1 MPLKARRCTPMNR
14 TMPPDTSTAD
24 LVHELGLDKQIRV
37 AIVDDDAQDRDLLIR
52 CIKRSDLFEY
62 DIGCFDSF
70 ADGLEAI
77 NTGNFH
83 IAFVD
88 YYLGDGTGHDLVRRA
103 RSRSVETPIVI
114 ITGRPQRRMDIE
126 VLRDGGVDVV
136 KKDDINRPSV
146 FERIVRHT
154 LVRARQARELERRA
168 SYDDLT
174 GLANRSHFRMTLES
188 RVRAALMGTNEVSVV
203 YADLDGFKAIND
215 RHGHLI
221 GDAVLHDVA
230 SRLASTVC
238 EPNLVARLGGD
249 EFAVVVAGGEEV
261 AKGVARDID
270 RVLDANLFLGGRR
283 VQVHAS
289 VGSATHPGDGETA
302 DQLVDH
308 ADRMMYGAKQRRA
321 NGFSPVRSQDRWW
334 RRRQRL
340 VDDFPKALE
349 NDELHLVFQPQL
361 DGLGGRVRS
370 VEVLTRWDHPSLG
383 AVPPSEFIPAIER
396 CGLSYELDS
405 WVIRHALE
413 ARRAWSFCTPRLP
426 RLAINVSAHS
436 LVKPSLLQ
444 MVNDGLTS
452 TGQRP
457 DDIEIE
463 LTETAVLDAQA
474 APVMNALRA
483 SGISLAIDDFGVG
496 QSSLASLAQTPA
508 TVLKLDRTLLVG
520 ASVNPRHEKVL
531 RWAIRLGRDLGMEVV
546 AEGIEAPSQMALLAQ
561 ESVDGYQGFL
571 LARPLPADQ
580 LMKWF
585 ATAGQPAE
593 RAPHSDSVSP
603 SIQPASDPSK
613 PTVGGPGLPC

>member
-1 MPLKARRCTPMNR
+1 MNR
-14 TMPPDTSTAD
+14 TMPPATSTAD
-24 LVHELGLDKQIRV
+24 LVHELGLESQIRV
-37 AIVDDDAQDRDLLIR
+37 AIVDDDANDRDLLIR
-52 CIKRSDLFEY
+52 SIRGTDLFDF

-70 ADGLEAI
+70 ATGLDGI
-77 NTGNFH
+77 SSGHFD

-114 ITGRPQRRMDIE
+114 ITGRPQRRMDFE
-126 VLRDGGVDVV
+126 VLRDGGIDVV
-136 KKDDINRPSV
+136 DKEDINRPSV

-168 SYDDLT
+168 SFDDLT
-174 GLANRSHFRMTLES
+174 GLANRSRFRTVLES
-188 RVRAALMGTNEVSVV
+188 RVRAASLGSGDVSVI

-230 SRLASTVC
+230 GRLASRVR
-238 EPNLVARLGGD
+238 EPDLVARLGGD
-249 EFAVVVAGGEEV
+249 EFAVVVAGGAE
-261 AKGVARDID
+261 AAQRVARQID
-270 RVLDANLFLGGRR
+270 RALDADLFLGGCR
-283 VQVHAS
+283 VQVRAS
-289 VGSATHPGDGETA
+289 VGTATYPHDGASA

-321 NGFSPVRSQDRWW
+321 NGAGTVPAQDRWW

-349 NDELHLVFQPQL
+349 NNELHLVFQPQL
-361 DGLGGRVRS
+361 DGIGGRVRS
-370 VEVLTRWDHPSLG
+370 LEVLTRWNHPSLG
-383 AVPPSEFIPAIER
+383 PVPPSEFIPAIER

-405 WVIRHALE
+405 WVIRNALE
-413 ARRAWSFCTPRLP
+413 ARRAWSPYGSRLP

-444 MVNDGLTS
+444 MVNDGLAS
-452 TGQRP
+452 TGQHP
-457 DDIEIE
+457 ADIEIE

-520 ASVNPRHEKVL
+520 AAVNPRHEKVL

-546 AEGIEAPSQMALLAQ
+546 AEGIEAPSQMALLRQ
-561 ESVDGYQGFL
+561 EAVDGYQGFL

-580 LMKWF
+580 IVKWF
-585 ATAGQPAE
+585 TRDALPDGRGPRSGSAG
-593 RAPHSDSVSP
+593 P
-603 SIQPASDPSK
+603 SIQPASGPSN
-613 PTVGGPGLPC
+613 PSAGSRHLPC